1 MFMLLLVASV
11 PAFAQA
17 VTIQDHRGESALA
30 QVAERLPSAS
40 LCPELSS
47 RQAWNL
53 FNLVQLALCSN
64 PLTAEG
70 WANVDRHR
78 ARVAGAG
85 SEYLP
90 TVQASYSQ
98 SRGHGKTSI
107 DDDRYADYAVNTKPS
122 SSTLSL
128 SWLLFDFGAR
138 DARKE
143 YEEKLLD
150 VALDS
155 YRESVSQVVINTADA
170 YYSLLLAHNL
180 ARVSHETL
188 DSLELSV
195 AIGKERFALGAGSKA
210 ELLEAIAARDSMQ
223 LHALQDDA
231 GAVTAMGRLAYALGF
246 KPSVQVKVEQ
256 AELVAP
262 STLKLNNLQ
271 EYLLAAQNEHP
282 LLRSARGRL
291 AAAQANTRSAE
302 AQGKPTLSAFAN
314 VQYNDSISSGNAYTY
329 SYLSNSAGLT
339 LNIPIFDGFSAR
351 SQRARAAA
359 EVDIAQAQLLG
370 VENQVELDVWTYFQE
385 VLASLQRVNLSRSSL
400 LSSQQ
405 AAQVAY
411 GRYKSGVGSLLD
423 LLNSQNRLMNTK
435 LQQAQAVAQLRLF
448 SIRLALAAGQAVEPL
463 LLNQPAG

>member
-1 MFMLLLVASV
+1 MLIFSV
-11 PAFAQA
+11 PASARA
-17 VTIQDHRGESALA
+17 VTTLAQTGESASA
-30 QVAERLPSAS
+30 KMGEHSPSAG
-40 LCPELSS
+40 LCPELTS
-47 RQAWNL
+47 RQTWNL
-53 FNLVQLALCSN
+53 SGLVQLALCRN

-78 ARVAGAG
+78 ARVTEAG

-90 TVQASYSQ
+90 KLQASYSQ

-107 DDDRYADYAVNTKPS
+107 DDDRYADYAVNTKPTS
-122 SSTLSL
+122 SALSL

-138 DARKE
+138 DAHKD
-143 YEEKLLD
+143 YEEILLD

-180 ARVSHETL
+180 ARVSHEAL

-223 LHALQDDA
+223 LHVLQDDA
-231 GAVTAMGRLAYALGF
+231 GAVMAMGRLAFALGF
-246 KPSVQVKVEQ
+246 KPSVNVKVEQ
-256 AELVAP
+256 TELVAP
-262 STLKLNNLQ
+262 SILKLNNLQ
-271 EYLLAAQNEHP
+271 DYLLAAQNEHP

-291 AAAQANTRSAE
+291 AAAEANTRSAG
-302 AQGKPTLSAFAN
+302 AQGKPTLVFFAN
-314 VQYNDSISSGNAYTY
+314 IQYNESISSGNAYTY

-359 EVDIAQAQLLG
+359 EVDVAQAQLHG

-385 VLASLQRVNLSRSSL
+385 VLASLQKVSLSRSSL

-405 AAQVAY
+405 AVQVAY
-411 GRYKSGVGSLLD
+411 GRYKSGMGSLLD

-463 LLNQPAG
+463 LINQPAG